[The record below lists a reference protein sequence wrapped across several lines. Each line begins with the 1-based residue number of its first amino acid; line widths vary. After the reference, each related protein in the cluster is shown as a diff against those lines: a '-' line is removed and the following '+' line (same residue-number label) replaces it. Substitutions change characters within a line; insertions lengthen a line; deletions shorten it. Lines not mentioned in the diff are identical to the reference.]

1 MQLKRKIHN
10 IFLISFLIIGGVTLF
25 FAYSSSDSEKKKSL
39 DDLGFSMSGLENF
52 TLVERFQPHF
62 SEYEGNE
69 ERITLADSGSSVIK
83 ITSIQNAEHSLAEEY
98 TASQSALLEGMF
110 DTKIPPY
117 PELLTNATGCD
128 EELLPQKKQTSL
140 GIYYTTYADE
150 RLNQGICAQDIARYK
165 VGMSIFYCE
174 QAKRIIKVMYYRDK
188 AEDFSRIVNSL
199 ESFSCPEK

>member
-1 MQLKRKIHN
+1 MQLKRKIYFVLLG
-10 IFLISFLIIGGVTLF
+10 IFVVGGGVLF
-25 FAYSSSDSEKKKSL
+25 SVYFSSDSEKKKSL

-69 ERITLADSGSSVIK
+69 DRITLRDSGSSVIK

-150 RLNQGICAQDIARYK
+150 RLNQGICAQDITRYK
-165 VGMSIFYCE
+165 VGMGIFYCE
-174 QAKRIIKVMYYRDK
+174 QTKRIVKVMYYRDK
-188 AEDFSRIVNSL
+188 AEDFSQIVNSL